1 MRGWTRRS
9 ARAYT
14 STSLGGPNDAF
25 ISLPDFHSHVRKG
38 CSMKKSIS
46 VLLMGA
52 ALAFAGGAWAC
63 DGAGQNKHV
72 GEVTKID
79 KTAGT
84 FTIHDVQTNAPI
96 TFKASKEILDHA
108 AKAKGQVMVGFV
120 LCGVVLLLFVF
131 LFFFF
136 GGV

>member
-9 ARAYT
+9 ARAFI

-46 VLLMGA
+46 VLMMGA

-63 DGAGQNKHV
+63 DGAGQNKLV

-84 FTIHDVQTNAPI
+84 FTIHDVQSNVPF
-96 TFKASKEILDHA
+96 TFMASKESRGRA
-108 AKAKGQVMVGFV
+108 AGAGGRGGGGGGGGGGAREAK
-120 LCGVVLLLFVF
+120 
-131 LFFFF
+131 
-136 GGV
+136 

>member
-14 STSLGGPNDAF
+14 STSLGGPKKKL

-84 FTIHDVQTNAPI
+84 FSFHDVQTYAPI
-96 TFKASKEILDHA
+96 TFMASKEILDHA
-108 AKAKGQVMVGFV
+108 AKAKNQKKKGYEKSGDALKAKDIQ
-120 LCGVVLLLFVF
+120 L
-131 LFFFF
+131 
-136 GGV
+136 

>member
-1 MRGWTRRS
+1 
-9 ARAYT
+9 
-14 STSLGGPNDAF
+14 
-25 ISLPDFHSHVRKG
+25 
-38 CSMKKSIS
+38 MKKSIS

-108 AKAKGQVMVGFV
+108 AKAKGQVMVGYEKSGDA
-120 LCGVVLLLFVF
+120 LKAKDIQL
-131 LFFFF
+131 
-136 GGV
+136 